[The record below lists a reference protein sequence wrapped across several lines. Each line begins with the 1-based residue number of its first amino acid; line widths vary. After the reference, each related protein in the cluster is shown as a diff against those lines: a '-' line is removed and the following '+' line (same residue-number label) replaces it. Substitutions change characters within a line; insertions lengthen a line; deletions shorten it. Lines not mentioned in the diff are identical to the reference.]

1 MLRRLEHNLVD
12 INYMADQILF
22 DKQTVCFNSYDEYL
36 EKLQIVIDTLNYTA
50 LADLSFFI

>member
-36 EKLQIVIDTLNYTA
+36 EKLQIAIDTLN
-50 LADLSFFI
+50 LHCFG